1 MSPYEAVIEPFTQ
14 YGFMTRALVGCI
26 ALSLGGPPL
35 GVILIIR
42 RMSLMGDVMA
52 HAILPGAAIGFLI
65 SGLSLS
71 AMAIGGVLAGL
82 IVALLAGVVSRLTP
96 LREDASFAAFYLVSL
111 GLGVLLVSIRGSN
124 VDLIHVLFGTV
135 LALDNAAILLIA
147 VVTTIT
153 INALAVMYRLLIA
166 ECFNPGFLQS
176 VGGGGAFVHLVFLA
190 LVVLNLVGGFQAL
203 GTLMVVGIMIL
214 PAAAARF
221 WSETIPGQIGMAC
234 LFAVVASFGGLLV
247 SYHADVPTSPA
258 IIIGAG
264 LIYAASVLFGTKGSI
279 ISQALHL
286 PHLQR

>member
-1 MSPYEAVIEPFTQ
+1 MSPYDLLITPFAE
-14 YGFMTRALVGCI
+14 YGFMARALIGCI
-26 ALSLGGPPL
+26 ALSIGAPPL

-65 SGLSLS
+65 SGLSLG
-71 AMAIGGVLAGL
+71 AMAIGGILAGL
-82 IVALLAGVVSRLTP
+82 VVALLAGVVSRLTP

-111 GLGVLLVSIRGSN
+111 GLGVMIVSIRGSN

-135 LALDNAAILLIA
+135 LALDDAAILLIA
-147 VVTTIT
+147 AVTTIT
-153 INALAVMYRLLIA
+153 INFLALIYRVLIA
-166 ECFNPGFLQS
+166 ECFNPGFLQA
-176 VGGGGAFVHLVFLA
+176 VGGGGVLVHLSFLA

-221 WSETIPGQIGMAC
+221 WSETIPGQIVTAC
-234 LFAVVASFGGLLV
+234 LFGVIASCGGLLV
-247 SYHADVPTSPA
+247 SYHADLPASPA

-264 LIYAASVLFGTKGSI
+264 IIYGASVLFGPKGSI
-279 ISQALHL
+279 VSQAWHL